1 MVAPQATLSRQLA
14 GWCAALE
21 VGAIPQSVRDLVPL
35 RVLDTTGL
43 IIVGAETKAGEASR
57 SYALDQGGAAR
68 STLVRGNTKVPA
80 AMAAL
85 VHGTC
90 AHCRDFDDTF
100 MDSVV
105 HPGSV
110 VVSTA
115 LAVAEARN
123 ASANEFVAAIT
134 AGYEIAARL
143 GGVAGRRFH
152 ARALHATGVI
162 GPIAAAVTAGRLLR
176 LNGEQIN
183 SAMGLAASMSGGLMA
198 FIVDGGWSK
207 WLHGGWA
214 AHGGIVAAELA
225 EREFIG
231 PAHSLDGGHDLY
243 TALLHGESIDR
254 DAVTAALG
262 IDWRGA
268 SAEFKYYPCAHV
280 IQPYIDAVLA
290 IVTEQN
296 LRPGDVRS
304 IECAIAPWASAIVC
318 EPREAKLRFDTEL
331 EAIASLP
338 YQLAVAITERGVGL
352 SALTLAMR
360 SRADIH
366 ELARRIGHRNDP
378 TLGKNFDG
386 MVTLT
391 TSAGVEHT
399 RRATTPALNAQ
410 KLAAKFRAGIAPI
423 RGTAAT
429 DHAVTRLLAAPGWQP
444 ATAILGS
451 A

>member
-1 MVAPQATLSRQLA
+1 MVNTRETLSRQIAQWGASLT
-14 GWCAALE
+14 
-21 VGAIPQSVRDLVPL
+21 VDAIPRAVLDLIPL
-35 RVLDTTGL
+35 RVMDTVGL
-43 IIVGAETKAGEASR
+43 IIVGADTKAGVASR
-57 SYALDQGGAAR
+57 AYALDQGGAAR
-68 STLVRGNTKVPA
+68 STLVHGGAKVPP

-115 LAVAEARN
+115 LAVAEAQD
-123 ASANEFVAAIT
+123 ASSDEFIAAVT

-152 ARALHATGVI
+152 ARELHATGVI

-176 LNGEQIN
+176 LNGEQI
-183 SAMGLAASMSGGLMA
+183 AWAIGLATSMSGGLMA

-225 EREFIG
+225 ARGFVG

-243 TALLHGESIDR
+243 AALLQGEPVDR
-254 DAVTAALG
+254 AQITEALG
-262 IDWRGA
+262 VEWRGA
-268 SAEFKYYPCAHV
+268 TAEFKYYPCAHV

-290 IVTEQN
+290 IVIEQD
-296 LRPGDVRS
+296 LRPDEVAS
-304 IECAIAPWASAIVC
+304 VECAIAPWASAIVC

-331 EAIASLP
+331 AAIASLP

-352 SALTLAMR
+352 TALGEPMRNRKDLHRLA
-360 SRADIH
+360 
-366 ELARRIGHRNDP
+366 ARIEHRNDGS
-378 TLGKNFDG
+378 LGRNFDG
-386 MVTLT
+386 GVTLRT
-391 TSAGVEHT
+391 ASGKTLV
-399 RRATTPALNAQ
+399 RRATTPGLNPV
-410 KLAAKFRAGIAPI
+410 KLAAKYRAGVGALHGEEFADAQVL
-423 RGTAAT
+423 RMRADSGWRTAA
-429 DHAVTRLLAAPGWQP
+429 
-444 ATAILGS
+444 AILGS
-451 A
+451 V

>member
-1 MVAPQATLSRQLA
+1 MVSTSQQLA
-14 GWCAALE
+14 TWCAGLT
-21 VGAIPQSVRDLVPL
+21 VDAIPAEVRALIPL
-35 RVLDTTGL
+35 RVMDTVGL
-43 IIVGAETKAGEASR
+43 ILVGAETKAGTAAR
-57 SYALDQGGAAR
+57 DYALDQGGAAR
-68 STLVRGNTKVPA
+68 STLARAGVKVPP

-115 LAVAEARN
+115 LAVAEAN
-123 ASANEFVAAIT
+123 NSSNDDFIAAVT
-134 AGYEIAARL
+134 AGYEISARL
-143 GGVAGRRFH
+143 GAVAGRRFH
-152 ARALHATGVI
+152 AHALHATGVI

-176 LNGEQIN
+176 LNGEQLT

-198 FIVDGGWSK
+198 LIVDGGWSK

-225 EREFIG
+225 ARDFVG

-243 TALLHGESIDR
+243 TALLQGEPVDRASI
-254 DAVTAALG
+254 TAALG
-262 IDWRGA
+262 TQWRGA
-268 SAEFKYYPCAHV
+268 TAEFKYYPCAHV

-290 IVTEQN
+290 IVIEHD
-296 LRPGDVRS
+296 LRPSDVAGV
-304 IECAIAPWASAIVC
+304 ECAIAPWAAAIVC

-352 SALTLAMR
+352 SALTQAMR
-360 SRADIH
+360 SRTDLH
-366 ELARRIGHRNDP
+366 QLAGRITHRNDSA
-378 TLGKNFDG
+378 LGKNFDG
-386 MVTLT
+386 AVTLRT
-391 TSAGVEHT
+391 TTGKTFE
-399 RRATTPALNAQ
+399 RRATTPGLNPA
-410 KLAAKFRAGIAPI
+410 KLADKYRAGVGPLNRQAN
-423 RGTAAT
+423 
-429 DHAVTRLLAAPGWQP
+429 DHVDRLLADAGWRT
-444 ATAILGS
+444 AAAILGS

>member
-1 MVAPQATLSRQLA
+1 MVSTSQQLA
-14 GWCAALE
+14 TWCAGLT
-21 VGAIPQSVRDLVPL
+21 VDAIPAEVRALIPL
-35 RVLDTTGL
+35 RVMDTVGL
-43 IIVGAETKAGEASR
+43 ILVGAETKAGTAAR
-57 SYALDQGGAAR
+57 DYALDQGGVAR
-68 STLVRGNTKVPA
+68 STLARAGVKVPP

-115 LAVAEARN
+115 LAVAEANN
-123 ASANEFVAAIT
+123 ASNDDFIAAIT

-143 GGVAGRRFH
+143 GAVAGRRFH
-152 ARALHATGVI
+152 AHALHATGVI

-176 LNGEQIN
+176 LNSEQLT

-225 EREFIG
+225 ARDFIG

-243 TALLHGESIDR
+243 TALLQGEAVDR
-254 DAVTAALG
+254 APITTALG
-262 IDWRGA
+262 TQWRGA
-268 SAEFKYYPCAHV
+268 TAEFKYYPCAHV

-290 IVTEQN
+290 IVIEHE
-296 LRPGDVRS
+296 LRPSDVATV
-304 IECAIAPWASAIVC
+304 ECAIAPWAAAIVC

-352 SALTLAMR
+352 SALTHTMRNRTDLHRLAG
-360 SRADIH
+360 
-366 ELARRIGHRNDP
+366 RITHRNDSA
-378 TLGKNFDG
+378 LGKNFDG
-386 MVTLT
+386 AVILRT
-391 TSAGVEHT
+391 TTGKSFE
-399 RRATTPALNAQ
+399 RRATTPGLNPA
-410 KLAAKFRAGIAPI
+410 KLADKYRAGVGPLNCQAN
-423 RGTAAT
+423 
-429 DHAVTRLLAAPGWQP
+429 DHVDRLLADAGWR
-444 ATAILGS
+444 AAANILGS